1 MDNDLV
7 YFDRRANEER
17 CAAGK
22 SPHAGA
28 REIHLELA
36 QAYEFRLFMLKQ
48 SDASEQP
55 LSRFDIADT
64 LPNVRQRRAASRASA
79 ESQANAM
86 KLDIIP
92 VQV

>member
-17 CAAGK
+17 CAASK
-22 SPHAGA
+22 SRHAGA
-28 REIHLELA
+28 REVHLELA
-36 QAYEFRLFMLKQ
+36 QAYEFRLFMLKHA
-48 SDASEQP
+48 DASEQP
-55 LSRFDIADT
+55 LQFDIPDT
-64 LPNVRQRRAASRASA
+64 LPVKQRRAASRASA
-79 ESQANAM
+79 DSQANAM